1 MSDSKS
7 PEDFL
12 SRIESGEFNGRLYK
26 TILNLSSTDLQQIAA
41 VLRDRRATS
50 SGEPGAP
57 ADSSGLRP
65 DETI

>member
-1 MSDSKS
+1 MREPKT

-26 TILNLSSTDLQQIAA
+26 TILNLSSTDLEQIAA

-50 SGEPGAP
+50 SREPETP
-57 ADSSGLRP
+57 VDRTDLKP
-65 DETI
+65 EETI